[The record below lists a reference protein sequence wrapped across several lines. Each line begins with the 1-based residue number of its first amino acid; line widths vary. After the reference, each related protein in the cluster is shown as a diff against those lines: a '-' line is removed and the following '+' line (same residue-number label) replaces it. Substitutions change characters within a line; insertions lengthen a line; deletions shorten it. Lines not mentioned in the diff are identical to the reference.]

1 MIKQLHPQYYF
12 IPARI
17 ILFLLDVVAAM
28 ADGRKTIWNPR
39 KRHLGAAGSGGGGG
53 IELVDLRAAYDELAE
68 ERRLLLLPLQL
79 VYNMRVNAHACVRE
93 YPCACV
99 REWCACIYAL
109 GRICVSS
116 AEQACAWP
124 NMYALEYILTEYI
137 LAWSLSA
144 GVTSSCH

>member
-53 IELVDLRAAYDELAE
+53 IELVDLRAAHDEP
-68 ERRLLLLPLQL
+68 RRGEAAFAAAAAAGVQ
-79 VYNMRVNAHACVRE
+79 YARE
-93 YPCACV
+93 CACV
-99 REWCACIYAL
+99 RARISMRMRARMVRLHICARPNMCEL
-109 GRICVSS
+109 GRTSERL
-116 AEQACAWP
+116 AEYVCARI
-124 NMYALEYILTEYI
+124 Y
-137 LAWSLSA
+137 SD
-144 GVTSSCH
+144 